1 MKATL
6 IGLSKKAKRKNTW
19 NNVYVDQ
26 YVENGEEYIKVFVT
40 RHDLENRHF
49 NLAGIDFDGE
59 SYRIVEKT
67 FEETKRSAY
76 NDEELVLKFANVQDL
91 NKHLKD
97 EFIEYVYLFD
107 EEKNKFIFKHIDDA
121 RFKTLTKNSK
131 S

>member
-1 MKATL
+1 MVSYNCKVNKEVFNESNLNWLQQKSQT
-6 IGLSKKAKRKNTW
+6 KETW

-67 FEETKRSAY
+67 FEEKRPKYAICKVVKEAAS
-76 NDEELVLKFANVQDL
+76 
-91 NKHLKD
+91 
-97 EFIEYVYLFD
+97 
-107 EEKNKFIFKHIDDA
+107 
-121 RFKTLTKNSK
+121 
-131 S
+131 